1 MTFVN
6 AFRAAL
12 GSEAHRRIRQQRV
25 TAQALRALDDH
36 ILHDIGV
43 LGHEMRTPARGRRG
57 HARDW
62 Y

>member
-1 MTFVN
+1 MTFLN
-6 AFRAAL
+6 ALLAAL
-12 GSEAHRRIRQQRV
+12 GSDAHRPGRQHRI

-43 LGHEMRTPARGRRG
+43 LGHEMRTTARGRHG